1 MHGHHTK
8 PLVSS
13 LHHKEIALTSYRHC
27 LSLPIHSTTSLIQY
41 IGKPNH
47 DENMKADCLPPATN
61 LARISTSQLH
71 PGLLSDA
78 ELLCNLL
85 FPGNPDGDGV
95 FQAESLLKNFGGLR
109 GLQMASR
116 MATNEREGLDD
127 QAANQIRLMHEMVHR
142 QLKQSLQ
149 RGISLT
155 SPAMTMEYLQTVLR
169 DRRREIF
176 TCLFLDTRHRVI
188 AAEDLFQGSIDGACV
203 YPRIVA
209 ERALRLSAAAVIVAH
224 NHPSG
229 VSEPSLADQAIT
241 RRLKDALLL
250 LEIRLL
256 DHFVVGDGPPVSMA
270 SRGML

>member
-1 MHGHHTK
+1 MPKTNQTESPHKLQFHQQNHHAK
-8 PLVSS
+8 VPL
-13 LHHKEIALTSYRHC
+13 
-27 LSLPIHSTTSLIQY
+27 
-41 IGKPNH
+41 
-47 DENMKADCLPPATN
+47 PA
-61 LARISTSQLH
+61 
-71 PGLLSDA
+71 PGSLSDA
-78 ELLCNLL
+78 ELLTELL
-85 FPGNPDGDGV
+85 DTRLASEPGN
-95 FQAESLLKNFGGLR
+95 QLAEGLLRDFGGLR
-109 GLQMASR
+109 GLHIASR
-116 MATNEREGLDD
+116 LPKTERVGLSDHSAM
-127 QAANQIRLMHEMVHR
+127 QLQIAHELVRR
-142 QLKQSLQ
+142 QLKQNLQ

-155 SPAMTMEYLQTVLR
+155 SPAMTIEYLQTILR

-176 TCLFLDTRHRVI
+176 TCLFLDTRHRVL
-188 AAEDLFQGSIDGACV
+188 ASEDLFQGSIDGACV

-250 LEIRLL
+250 LEIRFL

>member
-1 MHGHHTK
+1 MKIGNQGSDSRRK
-8 PLVSS
+8 NLSS
-13 LHHKEIALTSYRHC
+13 LHA
-27 LSLPIHSTTSLIQY
+27 TSL
-41 IGKPNH
+41 
-47 DENMKADCLPPATN
+47 
-61 LARISTSQLH
+61 
-71 PGLLSDA
+71 SDT
-78 ELLCNLL
+78 ELLCRLL
-85 FPGNPDGDGV
+85 FPGKPQQKNTRR
-95 FQAESLLKNFGGLR
+95 AEKLLHRFDGLR
-109 GLQMASR
+109 GLQIASR
-116 MATNEREGLDD
+116 MAAGDREGLDD
-127 QAANQIRLMHEMVHR
+127 RSASQICLAHEMVRR

-149 RGISLT
+149 RGVSLT

-169 DRRREIF
+169 DRKREIF

-188 AAEDLFQGSIDGACV
+188 AAENLFQGSIDGACV
-203 YPRIVA
+203 YPRVVA

-229 VSEPSLADQAIT
+229 VNEPSLADQAIT

>member
-1 MHGHHTK
+1 MK
-8 PLVSS
+8 PDNPSTANVTVVSQHRFQPAS
-13 LHHKEIALTSYRHC
+13 LT
-27 LSLPIHSTTSLIQY
+27 
-41 IGKPNH
+41 
-47 DENMKADCLPPATN
+47 DE
-61 LARISTSQLH
+61 
-71 PGLLSDA
+71 
-78 ELLCNLL
+78 ELLGTLL
-85 FPGNPDGDGV
+85 YPDHPTPESKR
-95 FQAESLLKNFGGLR
+95 QAEALLQRFGSLR
-109 GLQMASR
+109 GLRVASR
-116 MATNEREGLDD
+116 LSACEREGLDD
-127 QAANQIRLMHEMVHR
+127 NSAILIRLAHELVRR
-142 QLKQSLQ
+142 QLKESLQ
-149 RGISLT
+149 RGVSLT

-169 DRRREIF
+169 DRNREIF

-188 AAEDLFQGSIDGACV
+188 ASENLFQGSIDGACV
-203 YPRIVA
+203 YPRVVA

>member
-1 MHGHHTK
+1 MRNSTK
-8 PLVSS
+8 KNMSPPGQQF
-13 LHHKEIALTSYRHC
+13 
-27 LSLPIHSTTSLIQY
+27 LPAS
-41 IGKPNH
+41 
-47 DENMKADCLPPATN
+47 
-61 LARISTSQLH
+61 
-71 PGLLSDA
+71 LSDA
-78 ELLCNLL
+78 ELVARLL
-85 FPGNPDGDGV
+85 HGGQEQGEDLTR
-95 FQAESLLKNFGGLR
+95 AERLLKKFGGLR
-109 GLQMASR
+109 GLQVASR
-116 MATNEREGLDD
+116 TLAHDREGMDD
-127 QAANQIRLMHEMVHR
+127 RCAHQLRVAHELVHR

-169 DRRREIF
+169 DRNREIF

-209 ERALRLSAAAVIVAH
+209 ERALRLYAAAVIVAH

-229 VSEPSLADQAIT
+229 VTEPSLADQAIT

-256 DHFVVGDGPPVSMA
+256 DHFVVGDGLPVSMA

>member
-1 MHGHHTK
+1 MG
-8 PLVSS
+8 LND
-13 LHHKEIALTSYRHC
+13 EAAAL
-27 LSLPIHSTTSLIQY
+27 
-41 IGKPNH
+41 
-47 DENMKADCLPPATN
+47 
-61 LARISTSQLH
+61 
-71 PGLLSDA
+71 
-78 ELLCNLL
+78 
-85 FPGNPDGDGV
+85 
-95 FQAESLLKNFGGLR
+95 
-109 GLQMASR
+109 
-116 MATNEREGLDD
+116 
-127 QAANQIRLMHEMVHR
+127 IRLAHELVRR

-169 DRRREIF
+169 DRNREIF

-188 AAEDLFQGSIDGACV
+188 ASENLFQGSIDGACV
-203 YPRIVA
+203 YPRVVA

>member
-1 MHGHHTK
+1 
-8 PLVSS
+8 
-13 LHHKEIALTSYRHC
+13 
-27 LSLPIHSTTSLIQY
+27 
-41 IGKPNH
+41 
-47 DENMKADCLPPATN
+47 MKANNQSANNHQDHPQA
-61 LARISTSQLH
+61 QFQ

-78 ELLCNLL
+78 ELLNQLL
-85 FPGNPDGDGV
+85 FPGKPNGKGAR
-95 FQAESLLKNFGGLR
+95 QAEKLLQRFGGLR
-109 GLQMASR
+109 GLQVASR
-116 MATNEREGLDD
+116 LMANQREGLDD
-127 QAANQIRLMHEMVHR
+127 RSAAQIRLAHEFVQR

-169 DRRREIF
+169 DRDREIF

-188 AAEDLFQGSIDGACV
+188 ASENLFQGSIDGACV
-203 YPRIVA
+203 YPRVVA
-209 ERALRLSAAAVIVAH
+209 ERALRRSAAAVIVAH

-229 VSEPSLADQAIT
+229 ISEPSLADQAIT
-241 RRLKDALLL
+241 RRLKDALML

>member
-1 MHGHHTK
+1 M
-8 PLVSS
+8 
-13 LHHKEIALTSYRHC
+13 
-27 LSLPIHSTTSLIQY
+27 TT
-41 IGKPNH
+41 
-47 DENMKADCLPPATN
+47 A
-61 LARISTSQLH
+61 
-71 PGLLSDA
+71 
-78 ELLCNLL
+78 
-85 FPGNPDGDGV
+85 
-95 FQAESLLKNFGGLR
+95 
-109 GLQMASR
+109 
-116 MATNEREGLDD
+116 EREGLDD
-127 QAANQIRLMHEMVHR
+127 KAATLMRLAHELVHR
-142 QLKQSLQ
+142 QLKQTLQ
-149 RGISLT
+149 RGVSLT

-169 DRRREIF
+169 DRDREIF

-188 AAEDLFQGSIDGACV
+188 SSENLFQGSIDGACV
-203 YPRIVA
+203 YPRVVA

>member
-1 MHGHHTK
+1 MK
-8 PLVSS
+8 PGGRHEDSQGI
-13 LHHKEIALTSYRHC
+13 KALS
-27 LSLPIHSTTSLIQY
+27 PFQ
-41 IGKPNH
+41 
-47 DENMKADCLPPATN
+47 
-61 LARISTSQLH
+61 
-71 PGLLSDA
+71 PGLMSDA
-78 ELLCNLL
+78 ELLSQLLVPGTTDGPDRQQAENLL
-85 FPGNPDGDGV
+85 
-95 FQAESLLKNFGGLR
+95 QCFGGLR
-109 GLQMASR
+109 GLQIASR
-116 MATNEREGLDD
+116 LTADERRGLND
-127 QAANQIRLMHEMVHR
+127 QAAAQIQLAHELVRR

-155 SPAMTMEYLQTVLR
+155 SPSMTMEYLQTVLR

-188 AAEDLFQGSIDGACV
+188 ASEDLFQGSIDGACV

-229 VSEPSLADQAIT
+229 ISEPSLADQAIT

>member
-1 MHGHHTK
+1 MQPVEQQTEPREAQSCK
-8 PLVSS
+8 KNSVP
-13 LHHKEIALTSYRHC
+13 ETPWFQPAALS
-27 LSLPIHSTTSLIQY
+27 
-41 IGKPNH
+41 
-47 DENMKADCLPPATN
+47 DAN
-61 LARISTSQLH
+61 LLTRLLH
-71 PGLLSDA
+71 PGIANGQSVLRA
-78 ELLCNLL
+78 ERRLQS
-85 FPGNPDGDGV
+85 FD
-95 FQAESLLKNFGGLR
+95 GLR
-109 GLQMASR
+109 GLQISSYR
-116 MATNEREGLDD
+116 SSPERKGLDD
-127 QAANQIRLMHEMVHR
+127 HTATQLRIAYELVQR

-149 RGISLT
+149 RGVSLT
-155 SPAMTMEYLQTVLR
+155 NPSMTVEYLQTVLR
-169 DRRREIF
+169 DRKREIF

-203 YPRIVA
+203 YPRVVA

-229 VSEPSLADQAIT
+229 VCEPSLADQAIT

>member
-1 MHGHHTK
+1 MK
-8 PLVSS
+8 PVCLNKQST
-13 LHHKEIALTSYRHC
+13 EQLTVY
-27 LSLPIHSTTSLIQY
+27 
-41 IGKPNH
+41 
-47 DENMKADCLPPATN
+47 
-61 LARISTSQLH
+61 

-78 ELLCNLL
+78 ELLDQFLN
-85 FPGNPDGDGV
+85 PGGSQLKGKR
-95 FQAESLLKNFGGLR
+95 QAESLLQEFDGLR
-109 GLQMASR
+109 GIQIASR
-116 MATNEREGLDD
+116 LCSDERAGLDD
-127 QAANQIRLMHEMVHR
+127 RTATLIRLANELVRR
-142 QLKQSLQ
+142 QLRQSLQ
-149 RGISLT
+149 RGVSLT

-169 DRRREIF
+169 DRNREIF

-188 AAEDLFQGSIDGACV
+188 ASEDLFQGSIDGACV
-203 YPRIVA
+203 YPRVVA

>member
-1 MHGHHTK
+1 MILTMKSRQLKTGTQNN
-8 PLVSS
+8 PVTAPICRVALMSDTE
-13 LHHKEIALTSYRHC
+13 LLTSF
-27 LSLPIHSTTSLIQY
+27 LSFTRF
-41 IGKPNH
+41 
-47 DENMKADCLPPATN
+47 ENEHQNETDS
-61 LARISTSQLH
+61 R
-71 PGLLSDA
+71 
-78 ELLCNLL
+78 
-85 FPGNPDGDGV
+85 
-95 FQAESLLKNFGGLR
+95 QAERLLHSFGGLR
-109 GLQMASR
+109 GLHIAAR
-116 MATNEREGLDD
+116 MPLSEREGLDERTAT
-127 QAANQIRLMHEMVHR
+127 QLRVGLELVRR
-142 QLKQSLQ
+142 QLKQTLQ
-149 RGISLT
+149 RGVSLS
-155 SPAMTMEYLQTVLR
+155 SPATTMEYLQTVLR
-169 DRRREIF
+169 DRKREIF

-203 YPRIVA
+203 YPRVVA

>member
-1 MHGHHTK
+1 MK
-8 PLVSS
+8 PTRS
-13 LHHKEIALTSYRHC
+13 
-27 LSLPIHSTTSLIQY
+27 
-41 IGKPNH
+41 
-47 DENMKADCLPPATN
+47 PATVSIKQSE
-61 LARISTSQLH
+61 LQFQ
-71 PGLLSDA
+71 PGYLTDA
-78 ELLCNLL
+78 ELLGKLL
-85 FPGNPDGDGV
+85 YPGEPALASNR
-95 FQAESLLKNFGGLR
+95 QAESLLQRFDGLR
-109 GLQMASR
+109 GLQIASR
-116 MATNEREGLDD
+116 LNTGERDGLNDKTATV
-127 QAANQIRLMHEMVHR
+127 IRLAHELVQR
-142 QLKQSLQ
+142 QLRQTLQ
-149 RGISLT
+149 RGVSLT

-169 DRRREIF
+169 DRNREIF

-188 AAEDLFQGSIDGACV
+188 ASENLFQGSIDGACV
-203 YPRIVA
+203 YPRVVA

>member
-1 MHGHHTK
+1 MK
-8 PLVSS
+8 PASPQS
-13 LHHKEIALTSYRHC
+13 N
-27 LSLPIHSTTSLIQY
+27 
-41 IGKPNH
+41 NH
-47 DENMKADCLPPATN
+47 QFQPA
-61 LARISTSQLH
+61 
-71 PGLLSDA
+71 LLSDV
-78 ELLCNLL
+78 ELLSKLL
-85 FPGNPDGDGV
+85 YPGKPQEQDTR
-95 FQAESLLKNFGGLR
+95 QAETLLQCFGGLR

-116 MATNEREGLDD
+116 LAADEREGLDD
-127 QAANQIRLMHEMVHR
+127 QAAVQIRLAHELVHR

-188 AAEDLFQGSIDGACV
+188 ASEDLFQGSIDGACV

-241 RRLKDALLL
+241 RRLKDALQL

>member
-1 MHGHHTK
+1 MPTSNAKMK
-8 PLVSS
+8 PVTVDSRPES
-13 LHHKEIALTSYRHC
+13 C
-27 LSLPIHSTTSLIQY
+27 LQSAQAIQ
-41 IGKPNH
+41 
-47 DENMKADCLPPATN
+47 
-61 LARISTSQLH
+61 
-71 PGLLSDA
+71 PGSLSDA
-78 ELLCNLL
+78 ELLTQLL
-85 FPGNPDGDGV
+85 NPGVLNGQDVHP
-95 FQAESLLKNFGGLR
+95 AESLLQTFGGLR
-109 GLQMASR
+109 GLQIASR
-116 MATNEREGLDD
+116 LPKHERTGLDD
-127 QAANQIRLMHEMVHR
+127 HLAMQLRVAQELVSR

-149 RGISLT
+149 RGVSLT
-155 SPAMTMEYLQTVLR
+155 SPATTMEYLQTVLR

-176 TCLFLDTRHRVI
+176 TCLFLDTRHRVL

-203 YPRIVA
+203 YPRVVA

>member
-1 MHGHHTK
+1 MPTSTQKTVLAEPEHLQI
-8 PLVSS
+8 PLQQPRS
-13 LHHKEIALTSYRHC
+13 
-27 LSLPIHSTTSLIQY
+27 
-41 IGKPNH
+41 
-47 DENMKADCLPPATN
+47 
-61 LARISTSQLH
+61 
-71 PGLLSDA
+71 LSDA
-78 ELLCNLL
+78 ELLTRLL
-85 FPGNPDGDGV
+85 HTGKPDDPGTH
-95 FQAESLLKNFGGLR
+95 QAECLLQSFGGLR
-109 GLQMASR
+109 GLQIASR
-116 MATNEREGLDD
+116 LPKSEREGLNDRLAM
-127 QAANQIRLMHEMVHR
+127 QLQLANELVSR

-149 RGISLT
+149 RGVSLT
-155 SPAMTMEYLQTVLR
+155 SPAVTMEYLQTVLR

-176 TCLFLDTRHRVI
+176 TCLFLDTRHRVL

-203 YPRIVA
+203 YPRVVA

>member
-1 MHGHHTK
+1 
-8 PLVSS
+8 
-13 LHHKEIALTSYRHC
+13 
-27 LSLPIHSTTSLIQY
+27 
-41 IGKPNH
+41 
-47 DENMKADCLPPATN
+47 MKAGQLQSKREQTPA
-61 LARISTSQLH
+61 IFSQLSASLMSDTE
-71 PGLLSDA
+71 LLSSFLMPA
-78 ELLCNLL
+78 L
-85 FPGNPDGDGV
+85 FTGDGDSQTCNH
-95 FQAESLLKNFGGLR
+95 QAESLLRSFGGLR
-109 GLQMASR
+109 GLQVASR
-116 MATNEREGLDD
+116 MPSSERKGLDD
-127 QAANQIRLMHEMVHR
+127 RIAAQLQIAKELVRR

-149 RGISLT
+149 RGVSLT
-155 SPAMTMEYLQTVLR
+155 SPAMTIEYLQTILR
-169 DRRREIF
+169 DRKREIF

-203 YPRIVA
+203 YPRVVA